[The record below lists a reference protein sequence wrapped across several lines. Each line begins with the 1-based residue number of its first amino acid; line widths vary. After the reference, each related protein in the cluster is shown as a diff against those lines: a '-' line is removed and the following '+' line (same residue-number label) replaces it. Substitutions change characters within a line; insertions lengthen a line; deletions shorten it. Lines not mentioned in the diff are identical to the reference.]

1 MFAGEIANLASFW
14 CAGIARGRLA
24 ADEGVEMA
32 QSAGA
37 VTGGVD
43 GYSMDVVNYTSQQRS

>member
-1 MFAGEIANLASFW
+1 MFAREIADLASFW
-14 CAGIARGRLA
+14 CTGIARRRLA

-37 VTGGVD
+37 VAGRVD
-43 GYSMDVVNYTSQQRS
+43 GHSMDVVNYIG